1 MCDKAVN
8 DSLAAQKLIPDWF
21 VASKIIEKKLM
32 LWMEMKI
39 YSNEDSGEVVFN
51 CNEIGVV
58 NIDLNHISLDDNFD
72 KDDPDTIVLVRH
84 LAWHIKFEKGKA
96 LKKELNKELT
106 PAAWHPNRWWHW
118 CKSENEKKGNK
129 SNFY

>member
-1 MCDKAVN
+1 
-8 DSLAAQKLIPDWF
+8 
-21 VASKIIEKKLM
+21 
-32 LWMEMKI
+32 MEMKI
-39 YSNEDSGEVVFN
+39 YSNEDSGDVVFN
-51 CNEIGVV
+51 NNEIGVV

-129 SNFY
+129 SNFYWRVIKVCVGRIKSFNFFWIIYIKIVLRYKSLI